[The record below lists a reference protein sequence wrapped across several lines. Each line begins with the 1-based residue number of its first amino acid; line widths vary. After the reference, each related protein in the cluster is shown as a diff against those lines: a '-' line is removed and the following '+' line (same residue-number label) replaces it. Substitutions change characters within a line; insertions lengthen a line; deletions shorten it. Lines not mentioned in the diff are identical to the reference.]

1 MTYRELK
8 ERQQQEVNAFP
19 MFAAFSEKQFDE
31 GMKRL
36 KIKTRKEVLS
46 IGAGV
51 FIRKSDR
58 DAFVGMMKRHTDE
71 IKQACADDQ
80 TGDGFIF
87 DMFYTCLANHE
98 YSYTGD
104 LTDGINETPFTL
116 DEINGNPAL
125 LHGLKKA
132 AQTQNREANV

>member
-31 GMKRL
+31 GMQRL
-36 KIKTRKEVLS
+36 KIKSRKNVLS

-51 FIRKSDR
+51 FIRKDDR
-58 DAFVGMMKRHTDE
+58 DAFVSMMKRHTDE
-71 IKQACADDQ
+71 VKQACAADQ

-87 DMFYTCLANHE
+87 DMFYSCLADHE
-98 YSYTGD
+98 YSYTRD
-104 LTDGINETPFTL
+104 LADGIAATPFTI
-116 DEINGNPAL
+116 DEINANAAL
-125 LHGLKKA
+125 LHGLSKA
-132 AQTQNREANV
+132 AKAQEGEL

>member
-31 GMKRL
+31 GMQRL
-36 KIKTRKEVLS
+36 QISSRKNVLS

-58 DAFVGMMKRHTDE
+58 DAFVAMMKRHTDE
-71 IKQACADDQ
+71 VKQACADDQ

-87 DMFYTCLANHE
+87 DMFYSCLADHE
-98 YSYTGD
+98 YSYTRD
-104 LTDGINETPFTL
+104 LADGIAATPFTV
-116 DEINGNPAL
+116 DEINANAAL
-125 LHGLKKA
+125 LHGLSKA
-132 AQTQNREANV
+132 AKAQEGEL